1 MRMAFVLEFLSAR
14 RRFIIIVALLAVVV
28 VAAVATL
35 GGGLVGKASESDL
48 VVVEHVKVP
57 DWRGPFLRFNRD
69 IIPGDISSSRYS
81 LVLSKPDPKSR
92 AAGLLQLCIRDPAQP
107 FPQPL
112 ATMERLGGEVRFY
125 GPNALWFIPDK
136 PLPKA
141 TPLVLVLSEDISEVA
156 GCDYKGPYQFEFNTA
171 LLVLRTVA
179 QRGFTRDGRITAALS
194 FNDTVN
200 PVDLRE
206 KLSLLDGDG
215 KEVPYE
221 ILTAEPAYS
230 LEVQTGRPVEE
241 LSVLLGAGLKGA
253 SGPLGLAQTWKG
265 PVPLSFELGFNM
277 ATSAPPSAFGQP
289 DVRLHFNNSIDSRR
303 AGRLED
309 WFFINPPV
317 KFAASSWTGSRH
329 RWGRGS
335 FSGIRL
341 TGSFEPGKQ
350 YEITARKGLPGI
362 DGFLLNTSQTRPV
375 RISDRGKGLAFD
387 RSSGFLSPHG
397 RRKLQ
402 FATTNLSNVKMVAH
416 QVHANNIVLYLG
428 NSSWSH
434 RPFSRPGEW
443 KEFSIDALPN
453 EVAKTSVDLEQI
465 TGSPHAGTWYIEAKR
480 KGHHYPRDKVIVT
493 ITDIALSAKESRDGF
508 LVWATSISGGKPLVG
523 VDVSLWT
530 RNNQKLLAART
541 DENGF
546 ARFDSP
552 FDDRDGSPF
561 VILGEKDDSLSYLE
575 LTGHELSYTDFSVQ
589 GRAYL
594 SKGYDGFVYSDRG
607 VYRPGESVRIESII
621 RDSWN
626 EEPGKFP
633 VQFEIL
639 RPDKKRFKLLRSTV
653 NTAGGAG
660 ISFKVP
666 GSALTGEY
674 RVVLR
679 LPGEDSSELG
689 TTSFLVEEFV
699 PNRMRLSVAIKDE
712 DDEQDPARRF
722 HPGESIEVDVSGEY
736 LAGLPARNVP
746 VELAWSASRGSFN
759 PPGGVAAGY
768 SFGDPAASPLYM
780 KGVFSS
786 SELDKDGKTSFE
798 IKLPVIESDR
808 PLVLTVEARALDTSG
823 RGVRSTLD
831 LAVDS
836 APFYIGLRKGFEGN
850 PKPGAPAAFK
860 CIALKETGEA
870 AALDELELVLSR
882 IEWNSVQERDSNGE
896 YRYRSKR
903 EVFEI
908 ESHKVELADGR
919 GEIQLVFPDNGHYRV
934 ALRDEPSNR
943 LAAVEVYVRTHG
955 WHGWNGSKKMDKPEL
970 LEIEVLSKLLY
981 PGEEARALIRSPF
994 PGTLLLTTET
1004 DLVLTHRVLEMKT
1017 NHMEVTIPVPDI
1029 PFGNAY
1035 LSASVI
1041 RGVDPTQKWRPHR
1054 AYGTAPLWID
1064 YSGRQLLVSLQAP
1077 SRLLPGDSSATL
1089 VRVAGQDGEP
1099 VEAQVSLALV
1109 DEGILSWTKQPTPDP
1124 WSHFYGRQRA
1134 HGVSHRDLYSRFLP
1148 EAGIDAKP
1156 ARPGGGAEFIADNGR
1171 RLNPVKAKRFRCAA
1185 LWLGTFSTGPDGRV
1199 LATFD
1204 LPQFSGE
1211 MRLMAIAHSG
1221 SHFGSAEDY
1230 IKVRSP
1236 LHLELGLPRFL
1247 APGDRFISAVD
1258 VFNDTGVRGIA
1269 EIDWELSGPL
1279 ERSAQAVTDLAF
1291 ASPHT
1296 REIGLDIG
1304 SSRRLFQ
1311 GIRALDSAGVA
1322 LARIRARLG
1331 DKQTEVKVELPVR
1344 PAVPLQVNTRS
1355 GTITASA
1362 PLKLEL
1368 SDLAIPGT
1376 ARHRICFSPM
1386 SSLDLLG
1393 SLHYLIKYP
1402 HGCLEQTTSS
1412 VFPLV
1417 YLKDLGGM
1425 LDLQY
1430 GRDHPSIGNRG
1441 AEIDVFIQAGI
1452 QRIMSM
1458 RTGAGWLSMWPGG
1471 SSAWHWGTVYATHF
1485 LVEAKK
1491 AGIEVPES
1499 VLSEILTVLA
1509 HKVKNGEQWAKGH
1522 YSQSSSLVSAYAVYV
1537 LALAGRDDGLEDQIS
1552 SALEHHDVTQNSS
1565 AQTRFLLGAALSALG
1580 REQKAR
1586 TVLGEE
1592 LPPPSTD
1599 RQTAAALSSPP
1610 REAALLLSA
1619 LLDVDPASTQVAAL
1633 VERLNG
1639 YKVGNRWGN
1648 TQENAFAILA
1658 LGKYARQSAAA
1669 GSNYTASLRVGG
1681 ADPVVLEAGESE
1693 VIEGDYS
1700 GESIQVSMEGTGRLH
1715 WFLVEEGVPLNG
1727 IVEQVDKGLAVR
1739 RRYLD
1744 GDGKEI
1750 PDGTVRH
1757 GDIVQV
1763 ELSLESSRT
1772 LSNLVIT
1779 DLLPAGLEVENPRLS
1794 PQGKLPSGAK
1804 VKGKASGPAQI
1815 VTAHMDIRDDRV
1827 LLYVP
1832 SFRGKGVYRY
1842 VARAVTMGDFM
1853 VPMVAAES
1861 MYDPGVYSRGGS
1873 GRLIVGDKKGG

>member
-35 GGGLVGKASESDL
+35 GGGLVSRANESDL
-48 VVVEHVKVP
+48 VVVEQVKVP
-57 DWRGPFLRFNRD
+57 DWRGPFLRFNRKITD
-69 IIPGDISSSRYS
+69 ELEIVSRAS
-81 LVLSKPDPKSR
+81 P
-92 AAGLLQLCIRDPAQP
+92 AAGLLQLRIRNPGEG
-107 FPQPL
+107 FPQPVES
-112 ATMERLGGEVRFY
+112 MKRLGGEVRFY
-125 GPNALWFIPDK
+125 GQDALWFIPDK

-141 TPLVLVLSEDISEVA
+141 TPMVLVLSEDISELA
-156 GCDYKGPYQFEFNTA
+156 ECDYKGPHQFEFHTA
-171 LLVLRTVA
+171 PLELKSVT
-179 QRGFTRDGRITAALS
+179 QKGFTRDGRITAALA
-194 FNDTVN
+194 FNDTVH
-200 PVDLRE
+200 PDDLHA

-215 KEVPYE
+215 KEVSYE
-221 ILTAEPAYS
+221 LLTTEPS
-230 LEVQTGRPVEE
+230 DLFEVQTGSPVEE

-253 SGPLGLAQTWKG
+253 AGPLGLAQTWKG
-265 PVPLSFELGFNM
+265 LVPLSFELDFNM
-277 ATSAPPSAFGQP
+277 ATSSTPSAFAKSE
-289 DVRLHFNNSIDSRR
+289 VRLHFNNPIDGRR

-309 WFFINPPV
+309 RLFINPPV
-317 KFAASSWTGSRH
+317 KFMASTWSGSRY
-329 RWGRGS
+329 RWGGDA

-341 TGSFEPGKQ
+341 TGSFEPGKK
-350 YEITARKGLPGI
+350 YEITARKGLPGKN
-362 DGFLLNTSQTRPV
+362 GFLLNTSQTRVV
-375 RISDRGKGLAFD
+375 RISDRGKGFAFD
-387 RSSGFLSPHG
+387 GASGFLSPKG

-402 FATTNLSNVKMVAH
+402 FTTTNLSSVKMLAH

-428 NSSWSH
+428 SSSWRGPDH
-434 RPFSRPGEW
+434 RPFSRSGEW

-453 EVAKTSVDLEQI
+453 EVAKTSIDLEQI
-465 TGSPHAGTWYIEAKR
+465 TGSPVAGTWYIEAIQKDR
-480 KGHHYPRDKVIVT
+480 YSPRDEVIVT
-493 ITDIALSAKESRDGF
+493 VTDIALSAKESRDGF
-508 LVWATSISGGKPLVG
+508 LVWATSISAGKPLAG
-523 VDVSLWT
+523 VDISLWT
-530 RNNQKLLAART
+530 RNNQELLAART

-546 ARFDSP
+546 ARFDRP
-552 FDDRDGSPF
+552 FDDRDGIPF

-575 LTGHELSYTDFSVQ
+575 LASHELSYTDFPVE

-607 VYRPGESVRIESII
+607 VYRPGESVRIESIL

-626 EEPGKFP
+626 EEPGEFP

-639 RPDKKRFKLLRSTV
+639 RPDKKRFKLLRSRV
-653 NTAGGAG
+653 DDSGGAG

-674 RVVLR
+674 RVALQ
-679 LPGEDSSELG
+679 LPGDDPGELG
-689 TTSFLVEEFV
+689 TTSFLVEDFV
-699 PNRMRLSVAIKDE
+699 PNRMRLSLAVKDE
-712 DDEQDPARRF
+712 AEEQDPGRRF

-736 LAGLPARNVP
+736 LAGLPARDVP
-746 VELAWSASRGSFN
+746 VELAWSVSRGPFN

-768 SFGDPAASPLYM
+768 FFGDPAAPPLYM
-780 KGVFSS
+780 KGVFNGSK
-786 SELDKDGKTSFE
+786 LDKDGKASFE
-798 IKLPVIESDR
+798 VKIPVIESDR
-808 PLVLTVEARALDTSG
+808 PLVFTLEARALDTSG

-850 PKPGAPAAFK
+850 PKPGVPASFK
-860 CIALKETGEA
+860 CIALKENGEA
-870 AALDELELVLSR
+870 ASLDELELVLSR
-882 IEWNSVQERDSNGE
+882 IEWSTVVEEDSNNR

-903 EVFEI
+903 EVFEV
-908 ESHKVELADGR
+908 ESHKVELGDGR
-919 GEIQLVFPDNGHYRV
+919 GEIQLSFPGGGHYRV

-943 LAAVEVYVRTHG
+943 LAAVEVYVKTPG
-955 WHGWNGSKKMDKPEL
+955 WYGWNGGKKLDKPEL

-1004 DLVLTHRVLEMKT
+1004 DRVLTHRVLEMKT

-1054 AYGTAPLWID
+1054 AYGIAPLWID
-1064 YSGRQLLVSLQAP
+1064 YSERQLLVSLQAP
-1077 SRLLPGDSSATL
+1077 SRLHPGDSSATL
-1089 VRVAGQDGEP
+1089 VRVARQDGEP

-1109 DEGILSWTKQPTPDP
+1109 DEGILSWTKHLTPDP

-1134 HGVSHRDLYSRFLP
+1134 HGVSHRDIYSRFLP
-1148 EAGIDAKP
+1148 EAGVDAKP
-1156 ARPGGGAEFIADNGR
+1156 ARPGGGAEFPADDGK

-1185 LWLGTFSTGPDGRV
+1185 LWLGTFPTGPDGRV

-1221 SHFGSAEDY
+1221 SNFGSSEDY

-1304 SSRRLFQ
+1304 ASRRLFQ
-1311 GIRALDSAGVA
+1311 GFRALGSAGVA
-1322 LARIRARLG
+1322 LARISARLG

-1344 PAVPLQVNTRS
+1344 PAVPLQVNTRT
-1355 GTITASA
+1355 GTITASE

-1368 SDLAIPGT
+1368 GDLALPGT

-1386 SSLDLLG
+1386 PSLDLLG
-1393 SLHYLIKYP
+1393 SLDYLIRYP

-1430 GRDHPSIGNRG
+1430 GRGEPSIRNRS

-1458 RTGAGWLSMWPGG
+1458 RSGSGWLSMWPGG
-1471 SSAWHWGTVYATHF
+1471 SSVWHWGTVYATHF
-1485 LVEAKK
+1485 LVEAQK

-1509 HKVKNGEQWAKGH
+1509 RKVKAGGQWVPQRH
-1522 YSQSSSLVSAYAVYV
+1522 YGQSSGLVSAYAVYV

-1552 SALEHHDVTQNSS
+1552 AALEHHDRTQYSS

-1592 LPPPSTD
+1592 LPPPSTV

-1619 LLDVDPASTQVAAL
+1619 LIDVDPASAQVAAL

-1639 YKVGNRWGN
+1639 YRVGNRWGN

-1669 GSNYTASLRVGG
+1669 GSNYTASLRVAG
-1681 ADPVVLEAGESE
+1681 ADPFVLEAGESK

-1700 GESIQVSMEGTGRLH
+1700 GESIQVDLEGDGRLH

-1727 IVEQVDKGLAVR
+1727 VVEQVDQGLAVR

-1750 PDGTVRH
+1750 PDGTVRQ

-1763 ELSLESSRT
+1763 ELRLSASRV

-1794 PQGKLPSGAK
+1794 PQGKLPPRAKGSGK
-1804 VKGKASGPAQI
+1804 TSGPTQI

-1827 LLYVP
+1827 ILYVP
-1832 SFRGKGVYRY
+1832 SFRGEGVYRY

-1861 MYDPGVYSRGGS
+1861 MYEPGVYSRGGS
-1873 GRLIVGDKKGG
+1873 GRLIVGDKKGE

>member
-1 MRMAFVLEFLSAR
+1 MQRARVLEFLSAR
-14 RRFIIIVALLAVVV
+14 RRFVIIVALLAVVV
-28 VAAVATL
+28 VAALATL
-35 GGGLVGKASESDL
+35 GGGLVSKASETDL
-48 VVVEHVKVP
+48 VVVEQVKVP
-57 DWRGPFLRFNRD
+57 DWRGPFLRFNRKITGELEMVYRD
-69 IIPGDISSSRYS
+69 SS
-81 LVLSKPDPKSR
+81 
-92 AAGLLQLCIRDPAQP
+92 AAGLLQLGIRDPAQP
-107 FPQPL
+107 FPQSL
-112 ATMERLGGEVRFY
+112 SRMQKLGGEVRFY
-125 GPNALWFIPDK
+125 GQDALWFVPDK

-141 TPLVLVLSEDISEVA
+141 TPLVLVLSKDISEMA
-156 GCDYKGPYQFEFNTA
+156 GCDYKGPYQFEFQTA
-171 LLVLRTVA
+171 RLELKSLT
-179 QRGFTRDGRITAALS
+179 QRGFTRDGRITAALG
-194 FNDTVN
+194 FNDTVH
-200 PVDLRE
+200 PSDLRE
-206 KLSLLDGDG
+206 KLSLLDGEG
-215 KEVPYE
+215 RKVSYE
-221 ILTAEPAYS
+221 ILATEPGKS
-230 LEVQTGRPVEE
+230 LEVRTGSPVEE

-253 SGPLGLAQTWKG
+253 GGPLGLAQTWKG

-277 ATSAPPSAFGQP
+277 VTTSTPSGFGQP
-289 DVRLHFNNSIDSRR
+289 EVRLHFNNQIDTRR
-303 AGRLED
+303 SGRLED
-309 WFFINPPV
+309 WFSIKPPV
-317 KFAASSWTGSRH
+317 KFAANPWSGSRY
-329 RWGRGS
+329 RWGKKIL
-335 FSGIRL
+335 GIRL
-341 TGSFEPGKQ
+341 TGPFEPGEA
-350 YEITARKGLPGI
+350 YEITARKGLPGKN
-362 DGFLLNTSQTRPV
+362 GFLLNSSQSQTV
-375 RISDRGKGLAFD
+375 RIRDRSEELAFD
-387 RSSGFLSPHG
+387 SASGFLSPHG
-397 RRKLQ
+397 RRQLQ
-402 FATTNLSNVKMVAH
+402 LSTANISSIRVAAH
-416 QVHANNIVLYLG
+416 RVHANNLVLYLG
-428 NSSWSH
+428 STSWH
-434 RPFSRPGEW
+434 RTRHLPFSRAGEW
-443 KEFSIDALPN
+443 KTFSIDAPYN
-453 EVAKTSVDLEQI
+453 EVAKTAIGLEQV
-465 TGSPHAGTWYIEAKR
+465 TGSATSGTWFVQAVKHDIDSDYGNSK
-480 KGHHYPRDKVIVT
+480 DTVLVT
-493 ITDIALSAKESRDGF
+493 VTDIALSAKKSRDGF
-508 LVWATSISGGKPLVG
+508 LVWATSISGGKPLAGVG
-523 VDVSLWT
+523 VSLWT

-541 DENGF
+541 DESGF

-575 LTGHELSYTDFSVQ
+575 LTGQQLSYTDFSVE

-626 EEPGKFP
+626 EEPGEFP

-639 RPDKKRFKLLRSTV
+639 RPDRKRFKLLKSTV
-653 NTAGGAG
+653 NNSGGAG

-679 LPGEDSSELG
+679 LPGDDSSELG
-689 TTSFLVEEFV
+689 TTSFLVEDFV
-699 PNRMRLSVAIKDE
+699 PNRMRLSLAVKGE
-712 DDEQDPARRF
+712 DDEQDSGRRF
-722 HPGESIEVDVSGEY
+722 HPGELVEVDVSGEY

-746 VELAWSASRGSFN
+746 VELIWSVSQGSFN
-759 PPGGVAAGY
+759 PPGGLAAGY
-768 SFGDPAASPLYM
+768 VFGDPAIQPLYM
-780 KGVFSS
+780 KGVFGS
-786 SELDKDGKTSFE
+786 SELDKAGKASFE
-798 IKLPVIESDR
+798 VKIPIIESDR
-808 PLVLTVEARALDTSG
+808 PLVFTLEARALDTSG

-831 LAVDS
+831 LVVDS
-836 APFYIGLRKGFEGN
+836 APFYIGLRKGFKGN
-850 PKPGAPAAFK
+850 PRPGVPAAFK
-860 CIALKETGEA
+860 CIALKENGEVA
-870 AALDELELVLSR
+870 PLDVLELVLSR
-882 IEWNSVQERDSNGE
+882 IEWSTVVERDSNGRN
-896 YRYRSKR
+896 RYRSKR
-903 EVFEI
+903 EVYEI
-908 ESHKVELADGR
+908 ESRKVELSDGQ
-919 GEIQLVFPDNGHYRV
+919 GEIQLSFPNGGNYRV

-943 LAAVEVYVRTHG
+943 LAAVEVNVRAPNWYG
-955 WHGWNGSKKMDKPEL
+955 WSGSKKMDKPEL

-1004 DLVLTHRVLEMKT
+1004 DQVLTHRVIEMKT
-1017 NHMEVTIPVPDI
+1017 NHMEVTVPVPDI

-1035 LSASVI
+1035 VSASVI

-1054 AYGTAPLWID
+1054 AYGIAPLWID

-1109 DEGILSWTKQPTPDP
+1109 DEGILSWTKHPTPDP
-1124 WSHFYGRQRA
+1124 WSYFYGRQRA
-1134 HGVSHRDLYSRFLP
+1134 HGVTHRDLYSRFLP
-1148 EAGIDAKP
+1148 EAGVDARP
-1156 ARPGGGAEFIADNGR
+1156 ARPGGGAESPAGHAR

-1185 LWLGTFSTGPDGRV
+1185 LWLGTFSTAADGSV
-1199 LATFD
+1199 LAAFD

-1221 SHFGSAEDY
+1221 SNFGSSEDY
-1230 IKVRSP
+1230 IKIRSP

-1296 REIGLDIG
+1296 REVGLDIG

-1322 LARIRARLG
+1322 LARISARLG
-1331 DKQTEVKVELPVR
+1331 NQQSEVKVELPVR
-1344 PAVPLQVNTRS
+1344 PAVPLQVKTRS
-1355 GTITASA
+1355 GTITASE

-1368 SDLAIPGT
+1368 GDLAMPGT
-1376 ARHRICFSPM
+1376 ARHKICFSPM
-1386 SSLDLLG
+1386 PGIDLLG

-1430 GRDHPSIGNRG
+1430 GRKKTFIGNRA

-1458 RTGAGWLSMWPGG
+1458 RTSGGWLSMWPGG
-1471 SSAWHWGTVYATHF
+1471 QRPWLWATVYATHF

-1491 AGIEVPES
+1491 SGIEVPEPA
-1499 VLSEILTVLA
+1499 LSEILNVLA
-1509 HKVKNGEQWAKGH
+1509 RKVKAGG
-1522 YSQSSSLVSAYAVYV
+1522 QSNALLSAYAVYV

-1552 SALEHHDVTQNSS
+1552 SALEHHDTSHYS
-1565 AQTRFLLGAALSALG
+1565 AAQTRFLLGAALSALG
-1580 REQKAR
+1580 RQQKAR

-1592 LPPPSTD
+1592 LPPPSTE
-1599 RQTAAALSSPP
+1599 RQTKSSLSSPP

-1619 LLDVDPASTQVAAL
+1619 LLEVDPASPQVAAL

-1639 YKVGNRWGN
+1639 YRVENRWGN

-1658 LGKYARQSAAA
+1658 LGKYARQRSAS
-1669 GSNYTASLRVGG
+1669 GSNYTASLRVAG
-1681 ADPVVLEAGESE
+1681 ADLVVLEAGESE

-1700 GESIQVSMEGTGRLH
+1700 GETIEVSMEGDGHLN

-1727 IVEQVDKGLAVR
+1727 VSEPIDQGLAVR

-1750 PDGTVRH
+1750 PDGTVRQ
-1757 GDIVQV
+1757 GDVVQV
-1763 ELSLESSRT
+1763 ELSLQSSRA

-1794 PQGKLPSGAK
+1794 PQVK
-1804 VKGKASGPAQI
+1804 VPVLKKGERKASGPAQI

-1832 SFRGKGVYRY
+1832 SFRGEGVYRY
-1842 VARAVTMGDFM
+1842 VARAVTMGDFV
-1853 VPMVAAES
+1853 VPMVSAES
-1861 MYDPGVYSRGGS
+1861 MYDPGVHSRNGS
-1873 GRLIVGDKKGG
+1873 GRFIVGDKKGG